1 MTERKI
7 IEIHQE
13 ITSYLKD
20 EATRQLLKREAPAL
34 LKYMNLWRRDLGD
47 LILATKRI
55 SLLTRIV
62 DGVLKV
68 FGFGDKDSRDVVL
81 ALVTR
86 SRAFGSHKD
95 AHRKARHTQR
105 VQQFEIHGVG

>member
-1 MTERKI
+1 MKERKM

-34 LKYMNLWRRDLGD
+34 LKYMSLWRRDLGD
-47 LILATKRI
+47 LILATKKI
-55 SLLTRIV
+55 SLLKRIL

-68 FGFGDKDSRDVVL
+68 FGFGDKDPRDVVL

-95 AHRKARHTQR
+95 AHGKARHIQR
-105 VQQFEIHGVG
+105 IQKFKMHGVR

>member
-1 MTERKI
+1 MKERKI

-13 ITSYLKD
+13 ISSYLKD

-34 LKYMNLWRRDLGD
+34 LKYMTLWRHDLGD

-55 SLLTRIV
+55 SLLKRIL

-68 FGFGDKDSRDVVL
+68 FGFGDKDPRDIVL

-86 SRAFGSHKD
+86 GSAFGSRKD
-95 AHRKARHTQR
+95 AHRKTRQIERVKKFEMHGAR
-105 VQQFEIHGVG
+105 